1 MNEMNTQDKELG
13 TCIFCD
19 LPVFRKQGVF
29 TLGIDRPVRLDLPT
43 HKECYKKFRDNGDLG
58 IFLNENL
65 PDYLEKYEDE
75 NYGKAKAS
83 RSNNHR
89 KGHKSKRIS

>member
-1 MNEMNTQDKELG
+1 MGYTSETNGRNNQGTIEVMNTQDKELG

-43 HKECYKKFRDNGDLG
+43 HKDCYKKYRDNGDLG
-58 IFLNENL
+58 IFLDENL
-65 PDYLEKYEDE
+65 PDYLEKYED
-75 NYGKAKAS
+75 
-83 RSNNHR
+83 
-89 KGHKSKRIS
+89 